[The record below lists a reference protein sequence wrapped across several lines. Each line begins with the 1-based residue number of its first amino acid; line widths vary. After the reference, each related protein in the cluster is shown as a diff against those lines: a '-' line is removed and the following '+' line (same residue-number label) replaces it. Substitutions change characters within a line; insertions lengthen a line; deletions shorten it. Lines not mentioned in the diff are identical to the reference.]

1 MRLIT
6 TSVLATLPLNIELED
21 LIMRTISNGLIAAA
35 LGAGILAAAPA
46 GAADS
51 TEWLQRQFSTDHR
64 DHTSMP
70 GTARGAAT
78 APGARRADGSGHD
91 FAAAWL
97 GRQFAGKPMSLVST
111 DGVAGRAG
119 PADKEAS
126 GAPVS
131 DAWLRHQFTTDHP
144 SPAN

>member
-1 MRLIT
+1 
-6 TSVLATLPLNIELED
+6 
-21 LIMRTISNGLIAAA
+21 MRTISTGLIAAA

-64 DHTSMP
+64 DQTTM
-70 GTARGAAT
+70 ARSTMGAAT
-78 APGARRADGSGHD
+78 APGDRSGAGSGHD

-97 GRQFAGKPMSLVST
+97 ERQLAGKPMDVAST
-111 DGVAGRAG
+111 DGIAGRAG
-119 PADKEAS
+119 PPDPEAS
-126 GAPVS
+126 GAPLS

-144 SPAN
+144 SPAD

>member
-1 MRLIT
+1 
-6 TSVLATLPLNIELED
+6 
-21 LIMRTISNGLIAAA
+21 MRTISNGLIAAT

-64 DHTSMP
+64 DHTSTP

-78 APGARRADGSGHD
+78 APGARHPDGSGHD
-91 FAAAWL
+91 FAATWL
-97 GRQFAGKPMSLVST
+97 RRQFAGEPTVYAST

-119 PADKEAS
+119 PADKAES

-144 SPAN
+144 SPTN

>member
-1 MRLIT
+1 VC
-6 TSVLATLPLNIELED
+6 SPPSPNIKLED
-21 LIMRTISNGLIAAA
+21 LIMRTISKGLIAAA
-35 LGAGILAAAPA
+35 IGAGILAAAPA

-64 DHTSMP
+64 DITSTP

-78 APGARRADGSGHD
+78 APGARHPDGSGHEYAAGWLRRQLAGEPTV
-91 FAAAWL
+91 FA
-97 GRQFAGKPMSLVST
+97 ST

-119 PADKEAS
+119 PADKAES
-126 GAPVS
+126 GAPLS